1 MAKKPKNGNITRP
14 ADRFYDYLTEHR
26 GEVLRYMT
34 AALVTG
40 ILQLILNVF
49 LPSAVA
55 LSGITAFF
63 IRFVLL
69 FLALKYWAYGEIGS
83 GPFYTGRQVMLTV
96 MSVTVCAYLFNYI
109 SIFLTD
115 LTNRPVLI
123 NYIVQACLEIIYFLL
138 FQFFIF
144 KEPKND

>member
-1 MAKKPKNGNITRP
+1 MAKTQKNGNITRP

-55 LSGITAFF
+55 LSGVTAFF

-69 FLALKYWAYGEIGS
+69 FLALKALNYALKTHRR
-83 GPFYTGRQVMLTV
+83 PFQKEYVPMPLR
-96 MSVTVCAYLFNYI
+96 
-109 SIFLTD
+109 D
-115 LTNRPVLI
+115 LNV
-123 NYIVQACLEIIYFLL
+123 
-138 FQFFIF
+138 
-144 KEPKND
+144 